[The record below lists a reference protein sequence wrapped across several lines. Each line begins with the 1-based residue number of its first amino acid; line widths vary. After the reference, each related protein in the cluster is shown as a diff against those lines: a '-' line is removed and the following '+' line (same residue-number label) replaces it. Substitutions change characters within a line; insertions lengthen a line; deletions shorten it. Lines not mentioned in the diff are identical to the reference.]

1 MKALLMKALLEGLF
15 DAFPGELPYLA
26 HGDDVRS
33 RADVR
38 TQTAAEAA
46 VFAGCG
52 IGEGATVLLQVP
64 PSYTQVQ
71 AMLALWSLGAQVM
84 LVDHRFKNAEVDAVR
99 QVAKP
104 QFTVRGG
111 HAGATPS
118 FAREYELCTTH
129 HAGGRAAATAHRL
142 VQFSSGSTGQ
152 PKIIGRTPASIAEE
166 IDRFTRLP
174 GMPCSGERVL
184 LLSSTAHSFG
194 LIAGLLHSLARGV
207 TAVFADR
214 VSAKDILA
222 AAARHDVHLLFGTP
236 FHYALLATARDMP
249 SLPSLRG
256 AVSGGE
262 IMEPAVAQRFHEKY
276 GFAIGESYGT
286 TETGV
291 VAMDVSGALRPSV
304 GRAVPG
310 VSMRIGAGEL
320 EVHLPEGSP
329 YLGLVDGDRYVG
341 GWLRTRDRAEID
353 EDGRLVLHGRGDSL
367 VVIGGLKVDLG
378 EIEAVLR
385 SHPGVHEAVVVHE
398 GLTEAYVVGT
408 VADAELLAWCGER
421 LADYKLP
428 RRIQVLPQLPR
439 TPNGKL
445 VRRHEVLRAA
455 VPA

>member
-1 MKALLMKALLEGLF
+1 MRALLAELF
-15 DAFPGELPYLA
+15 DAHDGGLPYLA

-33 RADVR
+33 RSDVR
-38 TQTAAEAA
+38 AQTAAEAA

-99 QVAKP
+99 QVARP

-118 FAREYELCTTH
+118 FAREYELRTSH
-129 HAGGRAAATAHRL
+129 HPGGLAAATAHRL
-142 VQFSSGSTGQ
+142 VQFSSGSTGL
-152 PKIIGRTPASIAEE
+152 PKMIGRTPGSIAAE
-166 IDRFTRLP
+166 IDRFTKID
-174 GMPCSGERVL
+174 GMPGPGERVL

-194 LIAGLLHSLARGV
+194 LVAGLLHSLARGV

-214 VSAKDILA
+214 VSANDILA

-236 FHYALLATARDMP
+236 FHYALLGTARELP
-249 SLPSLRG
+249 ALPSLRG

-262 IMEPAVAQRFHEKY
+262 IMEPAVARRFHDRF

-291 VAMDVSGALRPSV
+291 IAMDVSGRQRPSV

-310 VSMRIGAGEL
+310 VRMRVAGGEL
-320 EVHLPEGSP
+320 EVELPEGSP
-329 YLGLVDGDRYVG
+329 YLGRTAPDDRDDGD
-341 GWLRTRDRAEID
+341 WLRTRDRAEID
-353 EDGRLVLHGRGDSL
+353 EDGRLVLFGRGDSL

-378 EIEAVLR
+378 EIEALLR
-385 SHPGVHEAVVVHE
+385 SHPDINEAVVVHDTV
-398 GLTEAYVVGT
+398 TEAYVVGT
-408 VADAELLAWCGER
+408 VSDSELLAWCGER

-428 RRIQVLPQLPR
+428 RRIRVLPQLPR

-455 VPA
+455 VTA